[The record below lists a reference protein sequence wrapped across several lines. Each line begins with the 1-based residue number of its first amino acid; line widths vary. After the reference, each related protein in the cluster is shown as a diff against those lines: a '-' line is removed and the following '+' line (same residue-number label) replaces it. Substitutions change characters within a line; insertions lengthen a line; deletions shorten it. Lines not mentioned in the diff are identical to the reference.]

1 MVAVGRGSEPL
12 NETRGR
18 FARIVRL
25 ALDVTADDAP
35 RRVVEAAGERLD
47 VLVNNATINNATIV
61 GSGLM
66 GEITKI
72 EMFAR
77 FDTNVFASVLLTRA
91 ALPMLEAADGVVVN
105 ISTGIGQR
113 AWPESR
119 P

>member
-47 VLVNNATINNATIV
+47 VLVNNATIV

-91 ALPMLEAADGVVVN
+91 ALPMLEVADGVVVN